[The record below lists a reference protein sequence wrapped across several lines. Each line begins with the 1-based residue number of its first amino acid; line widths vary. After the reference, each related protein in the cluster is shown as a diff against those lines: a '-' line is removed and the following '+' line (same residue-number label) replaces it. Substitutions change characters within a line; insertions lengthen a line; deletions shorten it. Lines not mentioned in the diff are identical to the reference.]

1 MKHIFKDL
9 PISISCLNTSLWG
22 MILRGLLLL
31 KLFKTPE
38 SRSLFCHCTFDN
50 LAGAAS
56 SLCAE
61 KDMNISENFRQK
73 LCPERRCLI
82 AAFPGIPC
90 FLVTRESIGSKY
102 WALMCPWHLEGFE
115 EEWECFWPETWH
127 SASPCMWRTRTVVFI
142 LWQLAGVCGV
152 CLDELCASIRCCLGC
167 GKGPEEFIISI
178 LLPVHSWY
186 LT

>member
-1 MKHIFKDL
+1 MKHIFKNL

-38 SRSLFCHCTFDN
+38 NRSLFRHSNFDN
-50 LAGAAS
+50 LAGAVS

-61 KDMNISENFRQK
+61 KDMNISKNFRQK

-90 FLVTRESIGSKY
+90 F
-102 WALMCPWHLEGFE
+102 F
-115 EEWECFWPETWH
+115 
-127 SASPCMWRTRTVVFI
+127 
-142 LWQLAGVCGV
+142 
-152 CLDELCASIRCCLGC
+152 
-167 GKGPEEFIISI
+167 
-178 LLPVHSWY
+178 
-186 LT
+186 